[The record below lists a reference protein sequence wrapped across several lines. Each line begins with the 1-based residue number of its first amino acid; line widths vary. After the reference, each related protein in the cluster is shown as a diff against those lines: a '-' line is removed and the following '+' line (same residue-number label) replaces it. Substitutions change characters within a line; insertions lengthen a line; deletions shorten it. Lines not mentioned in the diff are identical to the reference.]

1 MSEPNVLEPDWDAE
15 LDPPFALKACRVAAH
30 AGARELGAT
39 LFELAPGG
47 AVSPYHTHHGNE
59 ELLIV
64 LAGAPSLRTPGGT
77 RELAPGAVAAF
88 PRGEE
93 GAHQVRNDSDEPAR
107 VLLVS
112 TMNFPDIAE
121 HVDTGTT
128 LAVEGPRAGKAFP
141 KDADIPIWEAL
152 ERAMA

>member
-1 MSEPNVLEPDWDAE
+1 MSDEPNVIEPRGTPSSPAVRPQGE
-15 LDPPFALKACRVAAH
+15 PGRAQ

-47 AVSPYHTHHGNE
+47 AVSPYHLHHANE

-64 LAGAPSLRTPGGT
+64 LDGRPSLRTPAGT
-77 RELAPGAVAAF
+77 REFAQARSSRSRAGRRAPTRCATTAAG
-88 PRGEE
+88 PR
-93 GAHQVRNDSDEPAR
+93 ASCR
-107 VLLVS
+107 S

-128 LAVEGPRAGKAFP
+128 LAVVEPRTGRAFP
-141 KDADIPIWEAL
+141 KDGHSGVGGGQ
-152 ERAMA
+152 RSMG